1 MQLVS
6 SDVTILH
13 WGMFLPV
20 AHWQWRGVN
29 WYSKTKEVVIIR
41 TQVFQKHVTLLC
53 FISIN
58 SSTGPHMIYLQKSGK
73 FDTANKSETVSF
85 VWFLC
90 VCVYFAAF
98 CLTAGI
104 IKLQNRNRST
114 VFYQLLHW
122 CSIIRDPFSI
132 CLASITASHI
142 QTDELILNS
151 AACCEP
157 PPPLPSS
164 PPRPPCCLSWTWGA
178 ATGKLS
184 SQLTA

>member
-90 VCVYFAAF
+90 VWVF
-98 CLTAGI
+98 CSVLSDC
-104 IKLQNRNRST
+104 RNNKASEQKQ
-114 VFYQLLHW
+114 VHSLL
-122 CSIIRDPFSI
+122 
-132 CLASITASHI
+132 
-142 QTDELILNS
+142 S
-151 AACCEP
+151 AA
-157 PPPLPSS
+157 PLMLHHQGPVLNLPGLNNSQSHSNRWTDIKQCSLLWAAAAAPFITTSS
-164 PPRPPCCLSWTWGA
+164 
-178 ATGKLS
+178 S
-184 SQLTA
+184 SMLPQLDVRCSYR

>member
-58 SSTGPHMIYLQKSGK
+58 SNTGPHMIYLQKSGK

-90 VCVYFAAF
+90 VWVF
-98 CLTAGI
+98 CSVLSDCRDNKASEQKQVHG
-104 IKLQNRNRST
+104 
-114 VFYQLLHW
+114 LL
-122 CSIIRDPFSI
+122 
-132 CLASITASHI
+132 
-142 QTDELILNS
+142 S
-151 AACCEP
+151 AA
-157 PPPLPSS
+157 PLMLHHQGPVLNLPGLNNSQSHSNRWTDIKHCRLLWAAAAAPFITTSS
-164 PPRPPCCLSWTWGA
+164 SMLP
-178 ATGKLS
+178 
-184 SQLTA
+184 QLDVRCSYR